1 MTVYGIALFDLVF
14 FVLVM
19 GGFLLGFVQG
29 IIRRLL
35 GIASIMISF
44 FLAANLR
51 APVGDV
57 LGPDWAQFPPG
68 YATMLIFGGM
78 FIIFTVVSTILI
90 QGFYTRAPVVQDS
103 EWIDEVLGGLLGVVQ
118 ALLLVGIA
126 ILILGSY
133 FGLAST
139 TYDPDEFLFLR
150 NTWEAISKSAVG
162 AFYIDTLIPIFLG
175 LSGGLIP
182 TSLRQLFAS

>member
-1 MTVYGIALFDLVF
+1 VTVYGIALFDLVF
-14 FVLVM
+14 FVLVT

-35 GIASIMISF
+35 GIASIMVSF

-51 APVGDV
+51 APLGDA
-57 LGPDWAQFPPG
+57 LAGDWTQFPPG
-68 YATMLIFGGM
+68 YGTMLLFGGM
-78 FIIFTVVSTILI
+78 FIAFMVISTILI
-90 QGFYTRAPVVQDS
+90 QGLYHRAPVVADA

-133 FGLAST
+133 FGLAGARH
-139 TYDPDEFLFLR
+139 DPSEYLQLR
-150 NTWEAISKSAVG
+150 NAWEAISASAVG
-162 AFYIDTLIPIFLG
+162 RFYIDTLIPIFLG

-182 TSLRQLFAS
+182 ASLRHLFAS

>member
-1 MTVYGIALFDLVF
+1 VTVYGIALFDLVF
-14 FVLVM
+14 FVLVT

-51 APVGDV
+51 DPLGDI
-57 LGPDWAQFPPG
+57 LAKGWAQFPPG
-68 YATMLIFGGM
+68 YGTMLVFGATFVVFM
-78 FIIFTVVSTILI
+78 VVSTILI
-90 QGFYTRAPVVQDS
+90 QGFYKRAPVVQDS

-133 FGLAST
+133 FGLATT
-139 TYDPDEFLFLR
+139 TYDPDEFLLLR
-150 NTWEAISKSAVG
+150 KAWDAISQSAVG
-162 AFYIDTLIPIFLG
+162 VFYIDTLIPIFLG
-175 LSGGLIP
+175 LSGGLVPASI
-182 TSLRQLFAS
+182 RQLFAS